1 MLFAVD
7 PGRDD
12 GGLVH
17 QYRMNRFAVRAL
29 GLHLDAL
36 RLVNLKFLSADF
48 ISHLVVPVVGAC
60 LRACPLVRGVLPCA
74 VGLLG
79 PRGEFLS
86 TDDAGLLGGH
96 WHIFHH
102 VIPLM

>member
-1 MLFAVD
+1 MNHFAE
-7 PGRDD
+7 
-12 GGLVH
+12 
-17 QYRMNRFAVRAL
+17 RAL
-29 GLHLDAL
+29 ALNLYLLFLVDLDG
-36 RLVNLKFLSADF
+36 RNLTLPP
-48 ISHLVVPVVGAC
+48 SHLIVPVVRAG
-60 LRACPLVRGVLPCA
+60 LRTGPLVRRVLPCA

-79 PRGEFLS
+79 PRAEFLS